1 MIKTKE
7 NNYRKAYTELNEIF
21 KLLPKNQLEK
31 IPESFIKNVQKE
43 MDIEYGFKLDE
54 TKNLEEQDLMVETR
68 ALIVE
73 IYERYLSGENE
84 KETWK
89 KYDEICLK
97 EIEEKKRKKYNP
109 DNIFEQEEKV
119 VIEKGQIIEEG
130 KGLEI
135 LPEKLQAKHNL
146 LEKIME
152 KIKKIFFKEQ

>member
-1 MIKTKE
+1 M
-7 NNYRKAYTELNEIF
+7 
-21 KLLPKNQLEK
+21 
-31 IPESFIKNVQKE
+31 
-43 MDIEYGFKLDE
+43 
-54 TKNLEEQDLMVETR
+54 
-68 ALIVE
+68 
-73 IYERYLSGENE
+73 SGENE